1 MTRFIAIA
9 FIILICNGCA
19 PKQTYHWGGYEDN
32 LNTYYKSPKS
42 PEDHQHYMESLFKII
57 EESTANGMVVPPGI
71 YADYGYGLYQI
82 KNYQEAIQYFEKEKA
97 LWPEA
102 TPLMERLIGNTRAL
116 MKEKRDT
123 T

>member
-1 MTRFIAIA
+1 
-9 FIILICNGCA
+9 
-19 PKQTYHWGGYEDN
+19 
-32 LNTYYKSPKS
+32 
-42 PEDHQHYMESLFKII
+42 MESLFKII